1 MGWYRAIKRF
11 FLIEG
16 GRARIISGL
25 NLFVR
30 QSLPIAAVQVVTCR
44 SHDRSYSNR
53 DVETVGQPAR
63 PPHEEQWKSTSIYF
77 LVCLGTVLGCYALF
91 LSGLLL
97 LRANDNLPPPIVT
110 NNLCF
115 DEKIH
120 WMSYELP
127 STAPDLLVFGSSV
140 AWRHFDGGQAIE
152 SGLAKNP
159 YNLGFCGMR
168 LSQTAFVARY
178 FLTKRKFQ
186 FPVRAVIIA
195 SPQDFEGC
203 SSSEEQVF
211 SKPDA
216 DQAIFSRTHG
226 WELYLKNVDPV
237 PFVRNASVVKAQRSG
252 PNDLNRGLIFTR
264 YGDGPIDTAQTR
276 DLTYGPIT
284 NLKQECFVA
293 LKDLAQY
300 FSSHEI
306 ETILVLTPINPQ
318 WLSKFDPDRRIL
330 NEVRSGVSEALKKSD
345 VRVWDAS
352 ENKSFSELDFFD
364 AVHLRWSSVRRFMTA
379 MVGFAINGT

>member
-1 MGWYRAIKRF
+1 MPASYANR
-11 FLIEG
+11 
-16 GRARIISGL
+16 
-25 NLFVR
+25 
-30 QSLPIAAVQVVTCR
+30 SL
-44 SHDRSYSNR
+44 
-53 DVETVGQPAR
+53 ETAGQPASV
-63 PPHEEQWKSTSIYF
+63 PCEERSKSISIYF

-97 LRANDNLPPPIVT
+97 LRANGDLPPPIVT
-110 NNLCF
+110 NNLCL

-127 STAPDLLVFGSSV
+127 SSAPDLLVFGSSV
-140 AWRHFDGGQAIE
+140 AWRQFDGRQAIE

-178 FLTKRKFQ
+178 FLTKQKFQ

-203 SSSEEQVF
+203 PSSEEQVF

-216 DQAIFSRTHG
+216 DEAIFSRTHG

-237 PFVRNASVVKAQRSG
+237 PFVRNASAVKAMRSG
-252 PNDLNRGLIFTR
+252 GNDLNRLMFTR
-264 YGDGPIDTAQTR
+264 YGDGPVDSAQSR
-276 DLTYGPIT
+276 DLTYGPVT

-293 LKDLAQY
+293 LKDLAQHL
-300 FSSHEI
+300 SDHEI
-306 ETILVLTPINPQ
+306 QTTLVLTPISPQ
-318 WLSKFDPDRRIL
+318 WLSKYDPDRRIL
-330 NEVRSGVSEALKKSD
+330 NEVRSRLSEALKKSD

-352 ENKSFSELDFFD
+352 ENKLFSELDFTD
-364 AVHLRWSSVRRFMTA
+364 AIHLRWSAVRRFMTA
-379 MVGFAINGT
+379 MARFAIKGT

>member
-1 MGWYRAIKRF
+1 MGSYRAIKR
-11 FLIEG
+11 LLSTEG
-16 GRARIISGL
+16 GRARIISAL
-25 NLFVR
+25 NRSVR
-30 QSLPIAAVQVVTCR
+30 QSSPVAAVQVVPCR
-44 SHDRSYSNR
+44 AHDRSYPSR
-53 DVETVGQPAR
+53 EVEAVV
-63 PPHEEQWKSTSIYF
+63 PPEQQWKSTSTYF
-77 LVCLGTVLGCYALF
+77 LACLGTVLGCYALF

-97 LRANDNLPPPIVT
+97 LRASGNLPPPIVT

-127 STAPDLLVFGSSV
+127 SSTPDLLVFGSSV

-178 FLTKRKFQ
+178 FLTKQKFQ
-186 FPVRAVIIA
+186 YPARAVLIV

-203 SSSEEQVF
+203 PGSEEQVF

-216 DQAIFSRTHG
+216 DVAIFSQTHG

-237 PFVRNASVVKAQRSG
+237 PFVRNASAVKAMRSG
-252 PNDLNRGLIFTR
+252 ANDLNRLMFTR
-264 YGDGPIDTAQTR
+264 YGDGPVDSTHSR
-276 DLTYGPIT
+276 DLTYGPVT

-293 LKDLAQY
+293 LKDLVQQ
-300 FSSHEI
+300 FSGHKI
-306 ETILVLTPINPQ
+306 QAMLVLTPISPQ
-318 WLSKFDPDRRIL
+318 WLSRYDPDRRIL
-330 NEVRSGVSEALKKSD
+330 GEVRSRLSEALKDSD

-352 ENKSFSELDFFD
+352 ENKSFSELDFTD
-364 AVHLRWSSVRRFMTA
+364 AIHLRWSAVRRFMTA
-379 MVGFAINGT
+379 MAGFATNGT

>member
-1 MGWYRAIKRF
+1 
-11 FLIEG
+11 L
-16 GRARIISGL
+16 
-25 NLFVR
+25 
-30 QSLPIAAVQVVTCR
+30 
-44 SHDRSYSNR
+44 HDRSYSSR
-53 DVETVGQPAR
+53 DVEMVGQPAR
-63 PPHEEQWKSTSIYF
+63 VLHEEHWKSVSTYF
-77 LVCLGTVLGCYALF
+77 LVCLATVLGCYALF

-97 LRANDNLPPPIVT
+97 LRANGNLPPPIVT

-127 STAPDLLVFGSSV
+127 SSPPDLLVFGSSV
-140 AWRHFDGGQAIE
+140 AWRHFDGGQATE

-195 SPQDFEGC
+195 SPQDFESC

-216 DQAIFSRTHG
+216 DEAIFSRTHG
-226 WELYLKNVDPV
+226 WELYLKNVDLV
-237 PFVRNASVVKAQRSG
+237 PFVRNARAVKAMRSG
-252 PNDLNRGLIFTR
+252 TNDLNRLMFNR
-264 YGDGPIDTAQTR
+264 YGDGPIDSAQSR

-293 LKDLAQY
+293 LRDLTRHL
-300 FSSHEI
+300 SDHEI
-306 ETILVLTPINPQ
+306 QTTLVLTPINPQ
-318 WLSKFDPDRRIL
+318 WLSMFDPDRRVL
-330 NEVRSGVSEALKKSD
+330 NEVRSRLSEALQKSD

-352 ENKSFSELDFFD
+352 ENKLFSELDFTD
-364 AVHLRWSSVRRFMTA
+364 AVHMRWSAVRRFMTA
-379 MVGFAINGT
+379 MASFAMGT

>member
-16 GRARIISGL
+16 GRARIISAL

-91 LSGLLL
+91 LSSLLL

-178 FLTKRKFQ
+178 FLTKQKFQ

-203 SSSEEQVF
+203 PSSEEQVF

-216 DQAIFSRTHG
+216 DEAIFSRTHG

-237 PFVRNASVVKAQRSG
+237 PFVRNASAVKAMRSG
-252 PNDLNRGLIFTR
+252 ANDLNRLMFTR
-264 YGDGPIDTAQTR
+264 YGDGPVDSTKSR
-276 DLTYGPIT
+276 DLTYGPVT

-293 LKDLAQY
+293 LKDLAQHL
-300 FSSHEI
+300 SDHDI
-306 ETILVLTPINPQ
+306 QTTLVLTPINPQ
-318 WLSKFDPDRRIL
+318 WLSMFDPDRRVL
-330 NEVRSGVSEALKKSD
+330 NEVRSRLSEALQKSD

-352 ENKSFSELDFFD
+352 ENKSFSELDFID
-364 AVHLRWSSVRRFMTA
+364 AIHLRWSAVRRFMNA
-379 MVGFAINGT
+379 MAGFKCT

>member
-1 MGWYRAIKRF
+1 MRWFPA
-11 FLIEG
+11 
-16 GRARIISGL
+16 
-25 NLFVR
+25 
-30 QSLPIAAVQVVTCR
+30 
-44 SHDRSYSNR
+44 SYTNR
-53 DVETVGQPAR
+53 DVETAEQPASVPR
-63 PPHEEQWKSTSIYF
+63 EERSKSISIYF
-77 LVCLGTVLGCYALF
+77 LACFGTVLGCYALF

-97 LRANDNLPPPIVT
+97 LRANGSLPPPIVT

-127 STAPDLLVFGSSV
+127 SSAPDLLVFGSSV
-140 AWRHFDGGQAIE
+140 AWRQFDGRQAIE

-159 YNLGFCGMR
+159 YNLGFCGLR
-168 LSQTAFVARY
+168 LSQMAFVAKY
-178 FLTKRKFQ
+178 FLAKQKFQ
-186 FPVRAVIIA
+186 FPVRVVIIV
-195 SPQDFEGC
+195 SLQDFEGC
-203 SSSEEQVF
+203 PSSEEQVF
-211 SKPDA
+211 SQRDA
-216 DQAIFSRTHG
+216 DEAIFSRTHG
-226 WELYLKNVDPV
+226 WELYLKNIDPV
-237 PFVRNASVVKAQRSG
+237 PFVRNASEVKAWRSG
-252 PNDLNRGLIFTR
+252 PNDLNRGLVFTR

-276 DLTYGPIT
+276 DLTYGPVT

-300 FSSHEI
+300 FSGHEI

-318 WLSKFDPDRRIL
+318 WLSKFDPDRRTL
-330 NEVRSGVSEALKKSD
+330 NEVRSRLSEALKKSS

>member
-1 MGWYRAIKRF
+1 
-11 FLIEG
+11 
-16 GRARIISGL
+16 
-25 NLFVR
+25 
-30 QSLPIAAVQVVTCR
+30 VTDR
-44 SHDRSYSNR
+44 SHDRSYSSG
-53 DVETVGQPAR
+53 DVETLGQPAR
-63 PPHEEQWKSTSIYF
+63 VPHEGPWKSVSTYF
-77 LVCLGTVLGCYALF
+77 LVCLGTVFGCYAFF
-91 LSGLLL
+91 LGGLLL
-97 LRANDNLPPPIVT
+97 LRAHGNLPPPIVT

-127 STAPDLLVFGSSV
+127 SSAPDLLVFGSSV
-140 AWRHFDGGQAIE
+140 AWRQFDGRQAIE

-178 FLTKRKFQ
+178 FLTKQKFQ

-203 SSSEEQVF
+203 PSSEEQVF